1 MRAISAVALAVL
13 AGAAAVIAQTSPI
26 RPGQWEVTMQMQM
39 ANAPTQIPEMK
50 TTQCVTP
57 EQIKD
62 PAAALSQG
70 FGGGAAGQTD
80 CKVSDYKMTGSTAT
94 WQMSC
99 TKPQTM
105 TSSGEVTFTGDA
117 YAGTIKTNL
126 AQGAMTMKVA
136 GKRLG
141 DCTK

>member
-1 MRAISAVALAVL
+1 
-13 AGAAAVIAQTSPI
+13 
-26 RPGQWEVTMQMQM
+26 
-39 ANAPTQIPEMK
+39 MK
-50 TTQCVTP
+50 STQCVTP
-57 EQIKD
+57 EQLKD
-62 PAAALSQG
+62 PATALSQG

-80 CKVSDYKMTGSTAT
+80 CKVSDYKMTGGTAT

-99 TKPQTM
+99 TKPQAL
-105 TSSGEVTFTGDA
+105 TSTGEVTFTNDT
-117 YAGTIKTNL
+117 YNGTITTNM